1 MTTRIDNTT
10 ERMQTQQFRLAGNN
24 KAIFSRRYENE
35 VTMFLLTRKVYS
47 QEREPLRR
55 KEVSLSDEARIDMT
69 APTGWKVTEGD
80 YPNEEQTERT
90 RSMLQLMY
98 LGDGIYLLRRRE
110 SCIYLKLYR
119 EEYDDRKICAIKLAM
134 PRNIRLYRKAFLRRL
149 GFGEGFFGELERG
162 SIVTNDLLSDLEGR
176 TRK

>member
-1 MTTRIDNTT
+1 MTIRTDNTT

-119 EEYDDRKICAIKLAM
+119 GEHDVRKSCAVRLAM
-134 PRNIRLYRKAFLRRL
+134 PRNIRLYREAFLRKL
-149 GFGEGFFGELERG
+149 GFDEKFFGELKGG
-162 SIVTNDLLSDLEGR
+162 SIVTSDLLSYLER
-176 TRK
+176 RVP